1 MSKMDEYL
9 CLKYFQPDEFKKAN
23 PSCDIHQM
31 DLDFLQALNAARER
45 AKVPFIINSA
55 FRTSTHEK
63 NMGRSGTSFHTEGIA
78 VDLACHTSYERHRIL
93 SALLADL
100 RFSIGI
106 ASNYLHVDFRAV
118 RHPEKHSKSIIFL
131 Y

>member
-1 MSKMDEYL
+1 MRRMDEYL
-9 CLKYFQPDEFKKAN
+9 CLRYFQPDEFKKAN

-63 NMGRSGTSFHTEGIA
+63 NMGRSGNSFHTEGIA
-78 VDLACHTSYERHRIL
+78 VDIACYTSYERYRIVLGLL
-93 SALLADL
+93 SDL

-106 ASNYLHVDFRAV
+106 APNFIHVDFRTV
-118 RHPEKHSKSIIFL
+118 KHPEKYDKSIIFL